1 MEFGLEEEEEES
13 DKKTTAEVCDL
24 KMNASSPS
32 CLLNVLCTYTSGGI
46 VLHFNTHTYCI
57 YISYIRITVSTD

>member
-32 CLLNVLCTYTSGGI
+32 CLM
-46 VLHFNTHTYCI
+46 YCAHI
-57 YISYIRITVSTD
+57 LLEE